1 MWVSIVEPERS
12 LVQIRPGGFF
22 KHWTIDCSSVVL
34 APNVVEKAIF
44 RQLGAL
50 FSFLKVDGSC
60 MVLSGI
66 WAFRL
71 VLSMVVCEI
80 HKCFPASP
88 DLNH

>member
-1 MWVSIVEPERS
+1 
-12 LVQIRPGGFF
+12 
-22 KHWTIDCSSVVL
+22 VVL

-50 FSFLKVDGSC
+50 FSFDGSC

-71 VLSMVVCEI
+71 VLLRVVREI
-80 HKCFPASP
+80 DKCSPGSP
-88 DLNH
+88 DLDL